1 MGDGQNEDR
10 RTFLDRLRVVGQ
22 QGEVLAFMRNLRLET
37 QKKAPPERASMVK
50 DQYERERAEV
60 LQRLRRTDGPG
71 WWDGASE
78 QDVFDVFGVSSTWKD
93 DSAAAAA
100 VDRRIRQ
107 GIRHKYGVNAVA
119 LDTTPPWDAEAR

>member
-1 MGDGQNEDR
+1 MGDGQND
-10 RTFLDRLRVVGQ
+10 RTFFDRLRVVGQ

-37 QKKAPPERASMVK
+37 QKKAPPERAAMVK
-50 DQYERERAEV
+50 DQYERERARV
-60 LQRLRRTDGPG
+60 LQWLRRTDSPG

-100 VDRRIRQ
+100 ADRRIRQ

-119 LDTTPPWDAEAR
+119 LDTTPPRDAEAR